1 MSEKRDEIRK
11 LKKKIN
17 IYVLQIIKQNLDRD
31 QTYSL
36 DNQNQETLIT
46 QISI

>member
-11 LKKKIN
+11 LKKEIN

>member
-31 QTYSL
+31 QAYSL